1 MPRGQIEYAAGKAF
15 TFAETKCAACG
26 QACLIA
32 TGKLKGASK
41 LYDRIIVTAGRV
53 DNLQHSCTSR
63 AKPTGNGAYS
73 AR

>member
-1 MPRGQIEYAAGKAF
+1 
-15 TFAETKCAACG
+15 
-26 QACLIA
+26 
-32 TGKLKGASK
+32 
-41 LYDRIIVTAGRV
+41 VTAGRV